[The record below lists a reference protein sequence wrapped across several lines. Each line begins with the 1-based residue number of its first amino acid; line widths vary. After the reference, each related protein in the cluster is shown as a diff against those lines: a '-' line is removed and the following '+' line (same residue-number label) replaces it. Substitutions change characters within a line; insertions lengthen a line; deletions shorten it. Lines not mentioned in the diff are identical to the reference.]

1 MGQRAARCLGVSGSS
16 WRVEPGWGAG
26 RPGENPWSL
35 TNSTWDVGQLALLRR
50 PSGSSSVRW
59 TPHPGLFPWG
69 QVHRAAKGRLTVASL
84 GPLSAAP
91 VSLVRWCVPRSPAQ
105 VPPCSGPRNRQ
116 WWGLGDGGPFSNQP
130 GGVRGAPRK
139 LGSREDLTCLSHP
152 VPFPCTRF
160 GSGLWLEPL
169 DPVESLQPQL

>member
-1 MGQRAARCLGVSGSS
+1 MPGGV
-16 WRVEPGWGAG
+16 RELVEGGTGGG
-26 RPGENPWSL
+26 RLGENPWSL
-35 TNSTWDVGQLALLRR
+35 KNSTWDVGQLALLRR

-59 TPHPGLFPWG
+59 TPHPGLFPLG
-69 QVHRAAKGRLTVASL
+69 AGTQGGKGKADCGL
-84 GPLSAAP
+84 
-91 VSLVRWCVPRSPAQ
+91 
-105 VPPCSGPRNRQ
+105 SGPSFCSTCISGEMVCTSEPCPGIPMLGAQ
-116 WWGLGDGGPFSNQP
+116 ESAVGGGLGDGGPFSNQP

-152 VPFPCTRF
+152 VPFSCTRH